1 MFTPLC
7 PVSAPFEL
15 LPGRPH
21 MFCYVVF
28 AMNFTAGSVSVG
40 LIATQY
46 IYSTED
52 ILHGG

>member
-1 MFTPLC
+1 MFTLLC

-15 LPGRPH
+15 LLGCPH

-28 AMNFTAGSVSVG
+28 AMNFTDGSVSVG
-40 LIATQY
+40 LTATRY